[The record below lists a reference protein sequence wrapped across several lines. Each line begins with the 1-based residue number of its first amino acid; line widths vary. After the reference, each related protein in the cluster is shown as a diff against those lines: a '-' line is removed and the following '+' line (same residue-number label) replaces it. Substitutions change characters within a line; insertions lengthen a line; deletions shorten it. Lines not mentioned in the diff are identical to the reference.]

1 MTCSR
6 RAFLAYLAAS
16 PALGF
21 SGTDLEFVPSKP
33 EDAINILD
41 FEAAARRRLPPAHF
55 GYIATGV
62 EDDYTLQANRDAF
75 RHFQLRPRRLVD
87 VTHINM
93 SVSLFGKNW
102 ETPVIL
108 APTGS
113 HKAFHEEGELAV
125 ARAARSRKA
134 LQILSTATTTA
145 VEEVNAVRGGAV
157 WYQLYAT
164 SNWNVTE
171 KLIKRAENAGCPVL
185 VVTVDIPT
193 GRKTETEL
201 RYRLLDKRDCLQ
213 CHPKGGLGTAG
224 FFIRKPMFK
233 GIDMTNENL
242 FAPALTWDSIRR
254 IRQMTSMKVILKGI
268 VTREDAVLS
277 REAGVDGVIVSNH
290 GGRAE
295 ESGRGSLDC
304 LPEVIDGIQ
313 SAMPVLIDGGFR
325 RGSDVF
331 KALALGARAICIGRP
346 YLWGLGAF
354 GQAGVEAVIDMFRK
368 ELTLVMQQCGTRSL
382 AEIKL
387 GLVQRASTFQ

>member
-1 MTCSR
+1 MTFSR
-6 RAFLAYLAAS
+6 RGFLAYLAAS
-16 PALGF
+16 PAYLAATEP
-21 SGTDLEFVPSKP
+21 SAEFVPAKP

-41 FEAAARRRLPPAHF
+41 FETAARHKLPPAHF

-62 EDDYTLQANRDAF
+62 EDDYTLQANREAF
-75 RHFQLRPRRLVD
+75 RHFQLRPRRLID
-87 VTHINM
+87 VSHVNIG
-93 SVSLFGKNW
+93 VSLFGRDW
-102 ETPVIL
+102 DAPVIL

-113 HKAFHEEGELAV
+113 HRAFYEDGELSV
-125 ARAARSRKA
+125 ARAARNRKT
-134 LQILSTATTTA
+134 LQILSTASTTS
-145 VEEVNAVRGGAV
+145 VEEVNAARGEPV

-171 KLIKRAENAGCPVL
+171 KLVKRAEAAGCPVL

-201 RYRLLDKRDCLQ
+201 RYRMQDTRDCLQ

-224 FFIRKPMFK
+224 YFIRKPMFK

-242 FAPALTWDSIRR
+242 FAPALTWESIGR
-254 IRQMTSMKVILKGI
+254 IRKMTSMKVLLKGI

-295 ESGRGSLDC
+295 ESGRGSLEC
-304 LPEVIDGIQ
+304 LPEVVDGVQ
-313 SAMPVLIDGGFR
+313 GAMPVLVDGGFR

-346 YLWGLGAF
+346 YLWGLSAF

-368 ELTLVMQQCGTRSL
+368 ELTLVMQQCGTAGL
-382 AEIKL
+382 AAIKPEFL
-387 GLVQRASTFQ
+387 RRA